1 MVESFSFLDL
11 VSRENVGSAHLLA
24 YFLLFSF
31 VFLRTSFVLG
41 TLQGSILASQL
52 RCEVERK

>member
-1 MVESFSFLDL
+1 MVQSFLDF
-11 VSRENVGSAHLLA
+11 VSRENAGSTHLLA

-31 VFLRTSFVLG
+31 VILRTSFVLG
-41 TLQGSILASQL
+41 TLQGSIIASQL